1 MQTNMEAAVC
11 HHMNQNIIIF
21 IIFIIFIKLGF
32 K

>member
-21 IIFIIFIKLGF
+21 IIFIKLGF
-32 K
+32 KLCN